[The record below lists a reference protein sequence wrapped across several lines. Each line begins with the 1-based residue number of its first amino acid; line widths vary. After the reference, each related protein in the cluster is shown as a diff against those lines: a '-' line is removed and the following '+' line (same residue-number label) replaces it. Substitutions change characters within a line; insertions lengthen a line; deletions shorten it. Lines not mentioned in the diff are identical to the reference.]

1 MGWGPCQTAC
11 IKASPLLLAET
22 LLRQLPPGGSTFK
35 RLGLGALGQGCHRGL
50 QHIQVPSPSKCRG
63 LGYPQP
69 LQSRAWLPLLPPSL
83 VMKPRFVVRRLYAMG
98 ITPTKK
104 SLAQLERLSVSSM
117 CRRRLAVV
125 LVKLKMSESI
135 REAAALIEQGHVRVG
150 PQTVTDPAFLVTRSM
165 EDFVTWVDTSK
176 IKRKVL
182 QYQDKLDDYEV
193 LQ

>member
-1 MGWGPCQTAC
+1 
-11 IKASPLLLAET
+11 
-22 LLRQLPPGGSTFK
+22 
-35 RLGLGALGQGCHRGL
+35 
-50 QHIQVPSPSKCRG
+50 
-63 LGYPQP
+63 
-69 LQSRAWLPLLPPSL
+69 
-83 VMKPRFVVRRLYAMG
+83 MG

-135 REAAALIEQGHVRVG
+135 REAATLIEQGHVRVG

>member
-1 MGWGPCQTAC
+1 
-11 IKASPLLLAET
+11 
-22 LLRQLPPGGSTFK
+22 
-35 RLGLGALGQGCHRGL
+35 
-50 QHIQVPSPSKCRG
+50 
-63 LGYPQP
+63 
-69 LQSRAWLPLLPPSL
+69 
-83 VMKPRFVVRRLYAMG
+83 MG

-104 SLAQLERLSVSSM
+104 SLAQLERLSVSSL

-182 QYQDKLDDYEV
+182 QYQDKLDDYDV